1 MTNIEPATLRQPA
14 RADAILLIVT
24 GARRWI
30 LRLGLAA
37 VVAAAVLTYAIVRA
51 GFPDG
56 AKGVLAVIGI
66 AAVISPPVILAAFW
80 LALGELVRLPDRL
93 RRVPLEAREHG
104 EQLRELFDR
113 ARSARGSKLQLT
125 RILWHVTRLGASA
138 RETLT
143 PYAPLLPLL
152 SVPFLAATAIAA
164 VAVAVEVL
172 AACIVAVVLAT
183 G

>member
-1 MTNIEPATLRQPA
+1 MTNIEPATLRPPA
-14 RADAILLIVT
+14 RTDAILVIVT
-24 GARRWI
+24 GTRRWI
-30 LRLGLAA
+30 LRLGLSA
-37 VVAAAVLTYAIVRA
+37 VVAAAVLTYAIFRA

-56 AKGVLAVIGI
+56 ARGVLAVIGI
-66 AAVISPPVILAAFW
+66 AAVISPPLILAAFW
-80 LALGELVRLPDRL
+80 LTLGELVRLPDRL

-104 EQLRELFDR
+104 EQLRDLFDQ
-113 ARSARGSKLQLT
+113 ARSARGSKLELT
-125 RILWHVTRLGASA
+125 RILWHVTRLGSSA

-152 SVPFLAATAIAA
+152 SVPFLAATAVAA
-164 VAVAVEVL
+164 FAAAVEVL